1 MLSEALI
8 YKTLCVFN
16 TKWMPRTRTTWNAA
30 SGEWIKI
37 ISFTFSVENQNG
49 LCIKGGDGEQKLP

>member
-1 MLSEALI
+1 
-8 YKTLCVFN
+8 
-16 TKWMPRTRTTWNAA
+16 MPRTRTTWNAA

-49 LCIKGGDGEQKLP
+49 LWIKGGDGEQKLP